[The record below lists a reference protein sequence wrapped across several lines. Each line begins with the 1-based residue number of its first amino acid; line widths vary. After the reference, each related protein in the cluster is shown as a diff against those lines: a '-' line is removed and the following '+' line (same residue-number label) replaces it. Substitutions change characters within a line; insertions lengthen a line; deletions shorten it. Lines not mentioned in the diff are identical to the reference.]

1 MSDTNIIMITGY
13 RGSGKDTLNKQ
24 LSGTS
29 HIPFNWI
36 IYANPEVDKPFP
48 HYLKARRVAFADI
61 LKDEV
66 IASLGNILP
75 EGFDRDRDKEM
86 MLSTGKTFRQHCI
99 DTAMSARAVNVD
111 HWSTKAMSQVKPGES
126 IVITDWRFQN
136 EIKYC
141 ARFGSVTSIRVFR
154 RSVPVPPADDRSE
167 HDLDHEV
174 TDFLLVTSEDD
185 FNSACSLFPQ
195 YSSFVQVSN

>member
-1 MSDTNIIMITGY
+1 MSDTNIVMITGY

-29 HIPFNWI
+29 HIPFNWL
-36 IYANPEVDKPFP
+36 IYSHPESNRGFP
-48 HYLKARRVAFADI
+48 HNLVARRVAFADI
-61 LKDEV
+61 LKNEV
-66 IASLGNILP
+66 IESLGNILP

-99 DTAMSARAVNVD
+99 DTAMSARAINVD
-111 HWSTKAMSQVKPGES
+111 HWSSRAMSQVMPGES
-126 IVITDWRFQN
+126 IVITDWRFRN
-136 EIKYC
+136 EIRYC
-141 ARFGSVTSIRVFR
+141 AKFGVVTSIRVFR

-185 FNSACSLFPQ
+185 FNLACSLFPQ
-195 YSSFVQVSN
+195 YSSFIQASY